1 MSMVRRR
8 RCAVLSLLVAHLVAT
23 ATAVESTTSLVF
35 NWYSCSFYTAED
47 KAHDDPNAIKAQCA
61 DVAMPLCYP
70 SVCDSNRTI
79 VVFVK
84 RLLATKQPA
93 DKISRALW
101 MVQGGPGYGSPGLEP
116 GLLDAYNAF
125 NQTLSVYTIDN
136 RGTGR
141 STILACPPTNS
152 KLNDQQNLAYCLAS
166 LKTQYGSVAPQSFSV
181 TSAALDI
188 AGVINSPL
196 FTSSDVF
203 VYGVSYG
210 TYTVERLMHLAPPAV
225 KGYILDSV
233 QSEEF
238 DVTKDA
244 PYYSNWDRDVG
255 DAADQFLTYCDNDA
269 YCSARLGPSAKKT
282 LLDVY
287 AALNA
292 TTSPCWSVL
301 NTKAKAAGVATAL
314 EYVGGNLYNMLGS
327 KEQWS
332 LIAPYIYRIHR
343 CSKDDIAMFSKI
355 STKLTSRRR
364 FKGAYLKDEGYSD
377 VLYNNIVYNE
387 LWELPSPTIDMMAAQ
402 SKAALFGSKDTRGLA
417 SQFKEFCIYRDNTDP
432 VCKGYPTYDG
442 AGFVYKRDQYWNKS
456 AAIPPDSSVLLLSG
470 LLDPATPH
478 KYAKDQYETM
488 QGSNKLL
495 LQFPYGGHGT
505 LGTAPLEDNPKVDC
519 ANEIFYQYLHNR
531 GNVESLDAS
540 CIAKVQ
546 KINFSNVT
554 DPEDAIKIFGTADN
568 VWGPDSPSLPPVP
581 ATPSTTAP
589 LSTLSGAPNP
599 TTTAATPT
607 NTSPALISKSF
618 QVFALLVVM
627 W

>member
-1 MSMVRRR
+1 
-8 RCAVLSLLVAHLVAT
+8 
-23 ATAVESTTSLVF
+23 
-35 NWYSCSFYTAED
+35 
-47 KAHDDPNAIKAQCA
+47 
-61 DVAMPLCYP
+61 
-70 SVCDSNRTI
+70 
-79 VVFVK
+79 
-84 RLLATKQPA
+84 
-93 DKISRALW
+93 

-141 STILACPPTNS
+141 STILECPPTNS

-166 LKTQYGSVAPQSFSV
+166 LKTQFGSVAPQSFSV

-210 TYTVERLMHLAPPAV
+210 TYTVERLMHLALPAV

-255 DAADQFLTYCDNDA
+255 DAGKLST
-269 YCSARLGPSAKKT
+269 LGPSAKKT

-292 TTSPCWSVL
+292 TTSPCWSVI
-301 NTKAKAAGVATAL
+301 NTKAKAAGIATAL

-417 SQFKEFCIYRDNTDP
+417 SQFKEFCIYRDNADP

-470 LLDPATPH
+470 LLDPATPP

-519 ANEIFYQYLHNR
+519 ANEIFYQYLRNR
-531 GNVESLDAS
+531 GNVESLDTT

-546 KINFSNVT
+546 KLNFSNVT

-607 NTSPALISKSF
+607 NTSPALISMSF
-618 QVFALLVVM
+618 QVFALLAFSLVR